1 MPARRPP
8 GRVRATV
15 GAVGTALTAGL
26 LSGLLAGCAAAV
38 PSSSG
43 HGLAELN
50 RERDRVALAAHERLT
65 DRLAVFLRDKW
76 GPIALPDTGSYA
88 WVEAEDWALEV
99 SACLDDRGFPGARP
113 ARDGEQIDYGEVAI
127 VSARDQYELDVAAFG
142 CHAEHPVRERFAADL
157 IPVEA
162 PWALD
167 YWSGTL
173 APCLRANGYR
183 ATPLPAV
190 DEFAATWRSETA
202 PDPYRFAGSDPGA
215 RAAAEARCPAPETLL
230 DAAP

>member
-1 MPARRPP
+1 MPARR
-8 GRVRATV
+8 RRIRATV
-15 GAVGTALTAGL
+15 GAVGTALTAAL
-26 LSGLLAGCAAAV
+26 LSGLLAGCAAAA

-43 HGLAELN
+43 AGLTELN

-76 GPIALPDTGSYA
+76 GPIALPDIRSHA
-88 WVEAEDWALEV
+88 WVEAEDWALAV
-99 SACLDDRGFPGARP
+99 SACLDDRGFPGARS
-113 ARDGEQIDYGEVAI
+113 ARDGDHIDYSGVAI
-127 VSARDQYELDVAAFG
+127 VSTRDQYELDVAAFG
-142 CHAEHPVRERFAADL
+142 CQAEHPVRERFAADL
-157 IPVEA
+157 IAVEA

-167 YWSGTL
+167 YWGGTL

-202 PDPYRFAGSDPGA
+202 PDPYRFVGSDPGE